1 MVSGHHCPRC
11 RPCRGIQG
19 MLLWSDAQP
28 DKWKQ
33 NGLKALGDNLES
45 ELEWISAVCTHSGKG
60 EWREGH
66 RLFGLLS
73 HSDASLST
81 DLIHGLPL
89 WGMRKQGGDTHRVLC
104 RTRTQPKVGHIL
116 GLHRTI
122 VCSFVWLVEG
132 RSKCSSL
139 QRKFVPCKGWRSRLV
154 FLLSLPSIAC
164 QRLSVTLHC
173 LLFLQLGHP
182 CAHPLHTHPDFVALP
197 PVGTFWIIVHNT
209 GKLIET
215 KEMLGLEWPNYSA

>member
-45 ELEWISAVCTHSGKG
+45 ELEWISPVCTHSGKG

-66 RLFGLLS
+66 RFFGLLS
-73 HSDASLST
+73 HSDARLST

-132 RSKCSSL
+132 RSKCRYAHHFRGSSSPAKVEGL
-139 QRKFVPCKGWRSRLV
+139 DWFFCCLFPVLPARD
-154 FLLSLPSIAC
+154 SL
-164 QRLSVTLHC
+164 
-173 LLFLQLGHP
+173 
-182 CAHPLHTHPDFVALP
+182 
-197 PVGTFWIIVHNT
+197 
-209 GKLIET
+209 
-215 KEMLGLEWPNYSA
+215 